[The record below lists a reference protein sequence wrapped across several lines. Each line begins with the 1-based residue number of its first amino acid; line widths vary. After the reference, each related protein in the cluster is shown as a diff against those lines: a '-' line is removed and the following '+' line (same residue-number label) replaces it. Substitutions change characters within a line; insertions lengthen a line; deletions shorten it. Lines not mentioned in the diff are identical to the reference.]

1 MKRVQISEELFI
13 ELVKYH
19 LLGVE
24 ENAPAIKK
32 GLQEKMD
39 AIVRHELYSTYKTAP
54 TKEEQEK
61 ARKEYLDKKGIKE
74 SFRW

>member
-1 MKRVQISEELFI
+1 MFEGQTINTSIS
-13 ELVKYH
+13 
-19 LLGVE
+19 
-24 ENAPAIKK
+24 
-32 GLQEKMD
+32 QD
-39 AIVRHELYSTYKTAP
+39 TYKTAS